1 MSTSQRIVQVCLFL
15 FAAIALFGGS
25 VQMYLGEPDTT
36 PRLDN
41 IHRFLAGIYL
51 GCGIICLWAGVTIQ
65 KQNTLVFL
73 ICFAVLLSGTGRL
86 ISMSV
91 VGLPEP
97 NGLWLGYVSSELIVP
112 IIAIIGQV
120 VTNRKSAPK

>member
-1 MSTSQRIVQVCLFL
+1 MTTSQRIVQVCLFL
-15 FAAIALFGGS
+15 FAAIALFGGC
-25 VQMYLGEPDTT
+25 VQMYLGEPHTT

-51 GCGIICLWAGVTIQ
+51 GCGIICLWTGATIQ

-73 ICFAVLLSGTGRL
+73 ICIAVLLSGTGRL
-86 ISMSV
+86 ISMSI

-97 NGLWLGYVSSELIVP
+97 HGLWLGYVSSEIIVP
-112 IIAIIGQV
+112 IIAIIGHLI
-120 VTNRKSAPK
+120 TNKKTM

>member
-1 MSTSQRIVQVCLFL
+1 MSTSQRIVQVCMFL
-15 FAAIALFGGS
+15 FAAIALFGGC

-51 GCGIICLWAGVTIQ
+51 GCGIICLWTGVTIQ

-73 ICFAVLLSGTGRL
+73 ICIAVLLSGTGRL
-86 ISMSV
+86 ISMNI

-97 NGLWLGYVSSELIVP
+97 HGLWLGYVSSEIIVP
-112 IIAIIGQV
+112 IIAIIGQLI
-120 VTNRKSAPK
+120 TNRKTD